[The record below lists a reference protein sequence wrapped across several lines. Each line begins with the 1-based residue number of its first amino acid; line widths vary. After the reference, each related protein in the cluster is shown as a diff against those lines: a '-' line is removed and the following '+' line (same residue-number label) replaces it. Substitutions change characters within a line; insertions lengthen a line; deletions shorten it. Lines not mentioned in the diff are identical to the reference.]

1 MDNADEVMCM
11 NTVLFVKNKACANKR
26 NPSKRLKGYAFY
38 VSIYQRVSYSDITPT
53 TKLQL
58 LQNHLYI
65 FARQFKEL
73 KEIGFWDNL
82 LKEMS
87 HPVNGKVTQNHVVRN
102 VLSKTN
108 AEAHLVLEGEVPCME
123 KGTRHIHE
131 IFLCILI
138 PAVLYSY
145 LNKLL
150 VGSILF
156 LVLINSDCKIEKR
169 PKGTVAVTVV
179 S

>member
-11 NTVLFVKNKACANKR
+11 NTVWFVKNKACANKR

-38 VSIYQRVSYSDITPT
+38 VYIYQRVSYSDITPT

-65 FARQFKEL
+65 FARQFIEL

-123 KGTRHIHE
+123 KGTRYIHE
-131 IFLCILI
+131 IFY
-138 PAVLYSY
+138 VY
-145 LNKLL
+145 
-150 VGSILF
+150 
-156 LVLINSDCKIEKR
+156 
-169 PKGTVAVTVV
+169 
-179 S
+179 